1 MAKTKKEDN
10 PLLIINSLLAQGNG
24 HKAWELS
31 QEIDVQTG
39 LPTDDFYTK
48 LNEKD
53 EPQSKTTG
61 LEDSLDGD

>member
-10 PLLIINSLLAQGNG
+10 PLLIINSLLAQGKG
-24 HKAWELS
+24 QKAWDLS
-31 QEIDVQTG
+31 QEIDVETG
-39 LPTDDFYTK
+39 MASDDFYTK

-61 LEDSLDGD
+61 LEDSLDGH